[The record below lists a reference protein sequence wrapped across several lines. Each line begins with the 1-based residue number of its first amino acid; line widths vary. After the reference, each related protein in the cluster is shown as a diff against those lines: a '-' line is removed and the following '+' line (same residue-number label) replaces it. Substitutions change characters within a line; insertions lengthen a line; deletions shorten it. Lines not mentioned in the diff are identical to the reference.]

1 MNYFGISQHYSPMDE
16 LDGWLRRRIRM
27 GLLETVAQ
35 TETTN
40 CQPAQAWDNKASG
53 NFDRH

>member
-1 MNYFGISQHYSPMDE
+1 MVEATYPH
-16 LDGWLRRRIRM
+16 

-40 CQPAQAWDNKASG
+40 CQPAKLGTTKRQAILTGISRKG
-53 NFDRH
+53 Y